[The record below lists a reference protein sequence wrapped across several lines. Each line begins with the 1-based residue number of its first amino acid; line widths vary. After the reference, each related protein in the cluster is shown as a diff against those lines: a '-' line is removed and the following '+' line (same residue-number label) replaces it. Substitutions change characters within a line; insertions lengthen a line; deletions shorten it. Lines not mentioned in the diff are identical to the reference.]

1 MKLQL
6 RLMTTMLAAGILV
19 AAPDFVRAEDAT
31 TATTPAVEATTIPVL
46 HLDGTYPELAS
57 PFSLFNQE
65 TSTTFRELLAT
76 VTKAKSDPKVPSMIL
91 RIGRAQLNTAQ
102 LTELHSAL
110 MDFRS
115 SGKPLYATFEATGVG
130 GYVLAS
136 AANEIIIPPVSSLEL
151 IGMRADIYFYKDTLA
166 KLGVEA
172 QAINTGKFK
181 TAFEPFTHNSM
192 SEGTR
197 IQTTQLLD
205 DIYGTL
211 VDRVAA
217 GREVKTNKARRWLM
231 DGPYTA
237 KEALSEGLVDRIVY
251 FDDFK
256 SELNEKSGKKLTFD
270 TKYSGT
276 EKKKVEPPNL
286 FALFM
291 GTAKKPGASTDKG
304 DKIALVH
311 AVGPIIDGRV
321 EKSPFGGSETIA
333 SEDFID
339 VLNDVAKEP
348 GLKGIVLRVDSPGGS
363 AIASDL
369 IWRRLET
376 FNEQGIPYVVSMG
389 SVAASGGYY
398 ISMGADRVFAEP
410 TTITGSIGVI
420 GGRFILGDA
429 YEKMGLKKE
438 YIAIGENTGLM
449 DETRPWTQRETKL
462 LVRSLDD
469 VYDTFTSKAAAGRG
483 MKQSRIKEL
492 GGGRVWSGT
501 AALENGL
508 IDELGG
514 VEAAIRSAREIAKA
528 PEAKVVTFPKEKTI
542 MEMFE
547 EILGGSS
554 TSTTTQTMIAAHL
567 NQQADPL
574 AQLATLLPDEHVAMI
589 KFFMYTMKSDSA
601 TSMMV
606 MPWSIRIR

>member
-1 MKLQL
+1 
-6 RLMTTMLAAGILV
+6 MTVLLAAGIGLGTPVV
-19 AAPDFVRAEDAT
+19 ALSETDAA
-31 TATTPAVEATTIPVL
+31 ATTPAAATLVPVL
-46 HLDGTYPELAS
+46 HLNGAYPEVAN
-57 PFSLFNQE
+57 PFSLFGQE
-65 TSTTFRELLAT
+65 PGMTFRELLGT
-76 VTKAKSDPKVPSMIL
+76 ITKAKSDPKVTAMIV
-91 RIGRAQLNTAQ
+91 RIGNPAINSAQLM
-102 LTELHSAL
+102 ELHGAL

-136 AANEIIIPPVSSLEL
+136 AASEILIPPVSSLAL
-151 IGMRADIYFYKDTLA
+151 IGMRADIFFYKDTLE
-166 KLGVEA
+166 KLGVQA

-211 VDRVAA
+211 VERVAA
-217 GREVKTNKARRWLM
+217 GRDVKDNKARRWLM

-256 SELNEKSGKKLTFD
+256 AELQAKAENKLTFD
-270 TKYSGT
+270 SEYTGV
-276 EKKKVEPPNL
+276 EKKKVEPPNF

-291 GTAKKPGASTDKG
+291 GTAKKASTSSDKS

-311 AVGPIIDGRV
+311 ALGPIIDGRV
-321 EKSPFGGSETIA
+321 EKSPFGGSATIA

-348 GLKGIVLRVDSPGGS
+348 GLKAIVLRVDSPGGS

-429 YEKMGLKKE
+429 YNKMGLKKE
-438 YIAIGENTGLM
+438 HIAIGENTGLM
-449 DETRPWTQRETKL
+449 DESRPWTQRETKI

-469 VYDTFTSKAAAGRG
+469 VYETFTSKAADGRG
-483 MKQSRIKEL
+483 MKQSRIREL

-501 AALENGL
+501 AALDNGL

-514 VEAAIRSAREIAKA
+514 VEAAIRSAREIANV
-528 PEAKVVTFPKEKTI
+528 PDAKVVSFPKEKTI
-542 MEMFE
+542 MELFE
-547 EILGGSS
+547 EILSGTS
-554 TSTTTQTMIAAHL
+554 TSTSTQSKIASHFLPQADMLTQLSAVLPEDHMTMIR
-567 NQQADPL
+567 
-574 AQLATLLPDEHVAMI
+574 
-589 KFFMYTMKSDSA
+589 FFMHTMKSD
-601 TSMMV
+601 TSTSLMV
-606 MPWSIRIR
+606 MPWSIQIR

>member
-1 MKLQL
+1 MKMQL
-6 RLMTTMLAAGILV
+6 RLMTAILATGICLGAPMV
-19 AAPDFVRAEDAT
+19 AAAQTESVS
-31 TATTPAVEATTIPVL
+31 TAPASATTIAVL
-46 HLDGTYPELAS
+46 NLDGAYPELAN
-57 PFSLFNQE
+57 PFSLFGGQE
-65 TSTTFRELLAT
+65 TSMTFRDLLAT
-76 VTKAKSDPKVPSMIL
+76 VTKAKGDSKISAMVM
-91 RIGRAQLNTAQ
+91 RIGSAQLNTAQ
-102 LTELHSAL
+102 LTELHTAL

-115 SGKPLYATFEATGVG
+115 SGKPLYATFESTGVG

-136 AANEIIIPPVSSLEL
+136 AATEILIPPVSSLEL
-151 IGMRADIYFYKDTLA
+151 IGMRADIFFYKDTLE
-166 KLGVEA
+166 KLGVQA

-211 VDRVAA
+211 VERVAA
-217 GREVKTNKARRWLM
+217 GRDVKPNKARRWLM

-251 FDDFK
+251 FDDFRA
-256 SELNEKSGKKLTFD
+256 ELQEKAGTKLIFD
-270 TKYSGT
+270 TEYSGA

-286 FALFM
+286 FAMFM
-291 GTAKKPGASTDKG
+291 GTTKKPSSSSDKG

-311 AVGPIIDGRV
+311 AIGPIVDGRV
-321 EKSPFGGSETIA
+321 EKSPFGGSDTIA

-348 GLKGIVLRVDSPGGS
+348 GVKAIVLRVDSPGGS

-369 IWRRLET
+369 IWRRLEG
-376 FNEQGIPYVVSMG
+376 FNDNGIPYVVSMG

-429 YEKMGLKKE
+429 YEKLGLKKE

-449 DETRPWTQRETKL
+449 DESRPWTSRETKI

-528 PEAKVVTFPKEKTI
+528 PDAKVVTFPKEKTI
-542 MEMFE
+542 MELFE
-547 EILGGSS
+547 EMLGGTSAS
-554 TSTTTQTMIAAHL
+554 TSTQTMIASHL
-567 NQQADPL
+567 APQMDPL
-574 AQLATLLPDEHVAMI
+574 AQLATVLPPEHITMI
-589 KFFMYTMKSDSA
+589 RFFMNNMKSDRS
-601 TSMMV
+601 TSLMV